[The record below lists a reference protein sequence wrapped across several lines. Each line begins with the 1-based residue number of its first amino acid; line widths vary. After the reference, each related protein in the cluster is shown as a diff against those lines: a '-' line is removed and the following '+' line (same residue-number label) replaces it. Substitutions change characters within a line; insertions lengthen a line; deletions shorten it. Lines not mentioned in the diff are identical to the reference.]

1 MQSKEIAEK
10 VIQTWIGEQD
20 WLTSR
25 CKRQRRDPINFAE
38 TPWGLM
44 LQDPELEIAESAAAL
59 RFRRRFRFPYP
70 LFLTLVE
77 LCEEKAI
84 LGSSHIIPLKIKV
97 LACLRI
103 LGRGNCADEIAE
115 LSSISES
122 HAIATFK
129 NFVVGFV
136 AAYYDMYV
144 YFPEG
149 EELKE
154 VEAAYARM
162 GLPLACGSMDVT
174 HVRLGKCPVE
184 KHVICSGKEKYPSL
198 AFQAIVGPN
207 RRVFHVSNAF
217 YGSFNDITITHN
229 DTVPQQILGGKLK
242 HVKSTLYDK
251 DNVPRVVQGGYLL
264 VDNGY
269 YHHPWLSNPISS
281 SVRYYNEYYFNNNY
295 YCIIKNYYLLGMR
308 QKYGASG
315 WSLFEKMSNVSLA
328 F

>member
-1 MQSKEIAEK
+1 M
-10 VIQTWIGEQD
+10 
-20 WLTSR
+20 
-25 CKRQRRDPINFAE
+25 
-38 TPWGLM
+38 
-44 LQDPELEIAESAAAL
+44 AESPAAL

-77 LCEEKAI
+77 LCEEKEI
-84 LGSSHIIPLKIKV
+84 LGSNHIIPLKIKV

-129 NFVVGFV
+129 TFVVGFV

-251 DNVPRVVQGGYLL
+251 NNVPRVVQGGYLL

-269 YHHPWLSNPISS
+269 YHHPWLINPISS
-281 SVRYYNEYYFNNNY
+281 SVRYEAKVWSEWVESVRKDVECFFGVLKVRFRILQQQIQLHKHVHIEAVFKVA
-295 YCIIKNYYLLGMR
+295 CIFQNMLMTYDAEVQNI
-308 QKYGASG
+308 
-315 WSLFEKMSNVSLA
+315 
-328 F
+328 